1 MILKA
6 LLGSHVKTGKSPE
19 AGPLLEIFR
28 KSLVETLEND
38 AANKDVVGFKSIVC
52 YRTGLDVALSNSVE
66 EQEQALLEIFGQY
79 VKTGSLRLK
88 HKPLNDEV
96 VRITLTVA
104 GNHNKPGNETSEI
117 VTDNIID
124 ICRPVQFHTG
134 LGDSDIILR
143 LSSPAYMQPIIE
155 GFPRTTFV
163 LLHSSYPYTQEAG
176 YLTAMYE
183 NVFLDFGEVR

>member
-1 MILKA
+1 MKA
-6 LLGSHVKTGKSPE
+6 GKSPE

-28 KSLVETLEND
+28 KSLVKILEND
-38 AANKDVVGFKSIVC
+38 ALNVDVVGFKSIVC
-52 YRTGLDVALSNSVE
+52 YRTGLNVAISNSMK
-66 EQEQALLEIFGQY
+66 EQEQALLEIFDEY
-79 VKTGSLRLK
+79 AKTGSLRLK

-96 VRITLTVA
+96 VRITLTIG
-104 GNHNKPGNETSEI
+104 GNHNKPGNENSEI

-124 ICRPVQFHTG
+124 ICHPVQFHTG
-134 LGDSDIILR
+134 LGDRDIILS
-143 LSSPAYMQPIIE
+143 LSSPAHMQPIIE